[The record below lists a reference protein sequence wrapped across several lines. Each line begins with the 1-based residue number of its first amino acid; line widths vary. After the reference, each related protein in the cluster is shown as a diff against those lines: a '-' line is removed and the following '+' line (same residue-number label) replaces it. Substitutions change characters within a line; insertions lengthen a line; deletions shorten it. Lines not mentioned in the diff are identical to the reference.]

1 MDYLEDHTIL
11 YQAITDLYTTKHRV
25 RCQQDCGLDVTK
37 AHESLSF
44 SLPTERGHTAA
55 CGSCQASWLGAHT
68 YGAAYQLPEAPGSH
82 YRNCT
87 VCGYTRTEGHD
98 WTITKTATTHT
109 RSCTACGASTTENHT
124 IREPTNVRVYVR

>member
-44 SLPTERGHTAA
+44 SLPTERGIPPHV
-55 CGSCQASWLGAHT
+55 
-68 YGAAYQLPEAPGSH
+68 GAAKPAGWVPIPMG
-82 YRNCT
+82 RRTNCLKP
-87 VCGYTRTEGHD
+87 RDHITE
-98 WTITKTATTHT
+98 TARFADIPAQKGMTG
-109 RSCTACGASTTENHT
+109 R
-124 IREPTNVRVYVR
+124 